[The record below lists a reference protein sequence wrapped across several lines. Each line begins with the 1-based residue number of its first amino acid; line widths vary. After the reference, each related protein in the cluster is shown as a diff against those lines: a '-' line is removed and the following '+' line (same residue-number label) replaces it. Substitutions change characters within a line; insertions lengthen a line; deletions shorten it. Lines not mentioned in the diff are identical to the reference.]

1 MIREALSHA
10 PDLDLPTLVL
20 ADLITIAPD
29 LQTVYPGV
37 PANPPLDPAAE
48 QQRLFESVVAFCVA
62 LSRQAPLLLFLDDVH
77 WADSG
82 TLYLMRYL
90 ARRLQKYPSL
100 FIATYREAELGESH
114 PFQNVL
120 LDLSRA
126 RIANRLKLSRL
137 GREETEAMLEALFA
151 EAATPDFL
159 DGIYRETEGNPF
171 FIEEVCKG
179 LVESAHCTV
188 EASMI

>member
-1 MIREALSHA
+1 M
-10 PDLDLPTLVL
+10 
-20 ADLITIAPD
+20 
-29 LQTVYPGV
+29 
-37 PANPPLDPAAE
+37 
-48 QQRLFESVVAFCVA
+48 VAFCVA

-137 GREETEAMLEALFA
+137 GREETEA
-151 EAATPDFL
+151 ATPDFL